1 MQHNNQDAVLLELLK
16 DGSAEAFTIVY
27 KKYSRILLLLAVDM
41 LKDEDKAQDVLQ
53 EFFLDFWQ
61 KKLFLKI
68 DANYQNRDSTCIMK
82 SYLYASVR
90 NRCLNKITRER
101 KFSCVIPD
109 EAFVPSDPLESK
121 EIYCQVNI
129 ALKKKVPPKSSTAFR
144 LRHYDQK
151 SHKEIAEEM
160 NTSIQ
165 TVKNQIGTAVK
176 ILRGYFAPA
185 HL

>member
-16 DGSAEAFTIVY
+16 DGSVHAFTEVY
-27 KKYSRILLLLAVDM
+27 HKYNRFLMTLAIDM
-41 LKDEDKAQDVLQ
+41 LKDEDKAQDVMQ

-68 DANYQNRDSTCIMK
+68 DLNYQNRETASVMK
-82 SYLYASVR
+82 GYLYASIR

-109 EAFVPSDPLESK
+109 EPFEPADPMESK
-121 EIYCQVNI
+121 EIYSLVSK

-144 LRHYDQK
+144 LRHYEQK

-176 ILRGYFAPA
+176 ILRGYFTPA